1 MNLMRFVGIAV
12 LGTGLVWA
20 LTATGADNMNDSAIR
35 GMEYA
40 WNQAELHHDIRAL
53 QALLADNF
61 VRVDNHGRF
70 VDKAQYMKE
79 IASSSTE
86 SQEIVNEDILVHMYG
101 DAAIAVSTFH
111 VKGSRKGKTFA
122 ERGRFIDT
130 WVRVGGNWQ
139 CAANQET
146 LVQP

>member
-1 MNLMRFVGIAV
+1 MNLMRFVGHAV
-12 LGTGLVWA
+12 LGSALVCTVA
-20 LTATGADNMNDSAIR
+20 ATAADDLNDSAIR

-40 WNQAELHHDIRAL
+40 WNQAELHHDEKAI

-61 VRVDNHGRF
+61 VRVDNRGRLF
-70 VDKAQYMKE
+70 TKAQY
-79 IASSSTE
+79 IQAISDRTTASE
-86 SQEIVNEDILVHMYG
+86 EIVNEDILVHMYG
-101 DAAIAVSTFH
+101 DTAVAVSTYH
-111 VKGSRKGKTFA
+111 VKGSRKGKTFR

-139 CAANQET
+139 CVANQET

>member
-1 MNLMRFVGIAV
+1 MILMRFVGLAV
-12 LGTGLVWA
+12 AGMALLWT
-20 LTATGADNMNDSAIR
+20 LTATAADDMNDSAIR

-40 WNQAELHHDIRAL
+40 WNQAELHHDVKAL

-61 VRVDNHGRF
+61 VRVDNRGRL
-70 VDKAQYMKE
+70 VTKAQYIKE
-79 IASSSTE
+79 IGDSTTE

-101 DAAIAVSTFH
+101 DSAVAVSTYH
-111 VKGSRKGKTFA
+111 VKGARKGKTFV

>member
-1 MNLMRFVGIAV
+1 MNLMRCVGIAV
-12 LGTGLVWA
+12 LGTALVW
-20 LTATGADNMNDSAIR
+20 TAAAPAAGEMNDSAIR

-40 WNQAELHHDIRAL
+40 WNQAELHHDVRAL

-61 VRVDNHGRF
+61 VRVDNRGRL
-70 VDKAQYMKE
+70 VTKAQYIQE
-79 IASSSTE
+79 ISDSTTE
-86 SQEIVNEDILVHMYG
+86 SHEIVNEDILVHMYE
-101 DAAIAVSTFH
+101 DSAVAVSTYH
-111 VKGSRKGKTFA
+111 VKGSRKGKTFL

-130 WVRVGGNWQ
+130 WVRIGSNWQ